1 MSCANEKR
9 ILKLQGSSRESSQ
22 ESILKRKES
31 LECNRFKN
39 LEQEQSDQF
48 LSRSNWRDRWKGKH
62 LPSIDDGGIHHGS
75 FLLQPITIVTPHF
88 DASQLQ
94 QKHQLMKLSLNSSRA
109 LPLPLQRNR
118 PFSPPSFFLSFIFL
132 YLLIIP
138 SSCYQ
143 LAGWLKPSHQS
154 GDGCIPSP
162 PPISKNKWCIKHFFP
177 FFFFFF
183 LFFVQFDL
191 FHWRSCDS
199 SPKKRKKYL

>member
-31 LECNRFKN
+31 LESNRFKN

-48 LSRSNWRDRWKGKH
+48 LSGSNWRDRWKGKH

-75 FLLQPITIVTPHF
+75 FFLQPITIVTPHF

-118 PFSPPSFFLSFIFL
+118 PFSPPSFFSLFYFSLSS
-132 YLLIIP
+132 YY
-138 SSCYQ
+138 S
-143 LAGWLKPSHQS
+143 
-154 GDGCIPSP
+154 
-162 PPISKNKWCIKHFFP
+162 
-177 FFFFFF
+177 FF
-183 LFFVQFDL
+183 LL
-191 FHWRSCDS
+191 SACWMT
-199 SPKKRKKYL
+199 